1 MRRLVC
7 FELIKKG
14 LKVGGGAARSREL
27 LDEGLEAFIAP
38 CNERRCHD
46 GIYRDCSGICVAAL
60 PVRGDGVEMFGQCFA
75 IVLKGLGALNEAD
88 N

>member
-14 LKVGGGAARSREL
+14 LKAGGVAARSREL

-46 GIYRDCSGICVAAL
+46 GIYRDCSGISAL
-60 PVRGDGVEMFGQCFA
+60 RLFQSVEMEWKCSVN
-75 IVLKGLGALNEAD
+75 VLL
-88 N
+88 